1 MTNIYEDRKTRLI
14 PVLESLKVQGLG
26 LLSRGD
32 VTDDELNAFR
42 DVGEAL
48 LAGTDFT
55 LLDGSDCSGEG
66 PEIDLELSL
75 ETLGEVIETL
85 SEDRLYTS
93 ESMSP
98 EKESPVV
105 KELLEYRD
113 SLEALE
119 KTRKLVDG
127 LKRIELSMSKDE
139 RDEAYEEQDKI
150 LTNALG
156 NSDGF
161 FNMLYDVMTAPVR
174 AVTKAAGRKLVEKT
188 GALGSVVSD
197 AIRGA
202 GRDIDQATTTHES
215 LKPVIQMVDSAI
227 DYHRRHN
234 S

>member
-66 PEIDLELSL
+66 PAIDLELSL
-75 ETLGEVIETL
+75 ETLGEVIETM
-85 SEDRLYTS
+85 SEDHLYTS

>member
-85 SEDRLYTS
+85 SEDHLYTS
-93 ESMSP
+93 ESISP

-119 KTRKLVDG
+119 KTRKLVNG